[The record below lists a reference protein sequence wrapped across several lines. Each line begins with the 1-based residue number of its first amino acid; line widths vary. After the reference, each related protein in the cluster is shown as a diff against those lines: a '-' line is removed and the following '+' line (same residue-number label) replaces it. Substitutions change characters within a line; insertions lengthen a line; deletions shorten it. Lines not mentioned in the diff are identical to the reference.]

1 MTWVVTQVT
10 LSRVTGIVQHI
21 RRHRGRFTTPRNM
34 TESDKIRLW
43 CWVLGDT
50 PNQIFEVSIER
61 SATIYGLKKAIQAL
75 KPSFKDISADSLEL
89 FKVVEWY

>member
-1 MTWVVTQVT
+1 
-10 LSRVTGIVQHI
+10 
-21 RRHRGRFTTPRNM
+21 M

-43 CWVLGDT
+43 CWVLGDI

-61 SATIYGLKKAIQAL
+61 SATIYSLKIAIQAL